1 MKVLIANPGSSSM
14 KCQLLEMPSE
24 RQLAR
29 VRIERIGHGAAPTDW
44 VGRDGI
50 VRQADVPI
58 PDRETAI
65 QYILEKLTDSETGA
79 IESLDEVAAVGFKT
93 VYANGVTGCQYL
105 DDDVVEAMA
114 DYNDVVAPL
123 HNPVYIQAIESFKRI
138 LPNTP
143 MIGLFEN
150 SFFDQLP
157 DHATVYPIPWDWT
170 VKYQIRKHLF
180 HGASHRYVSG
190 RVPDLLGRDE
200 ADLRFIT
207 CHLGGSSTIMAYR
220 GGVCV
225 DGTGGFTLQYG
236 VPVSVR
242 ASDMDA
248 FLIPFLVTRG
258 EGTVEEVV
266 ERMMTD
272 AGLAGISGI
281 GFDFRDLLDAADK
294 GHERARLAIDTY
306 VHACRKAIGG
316 FMVELGRVDAITM
329 AGGTGESSARI
340 RKLILQGMEE
350 YGIVLDDARNE
361 ATFRTEGQVS
371 ADNSRVKV
379 WVVPTNEEVVVAREV
394 HKLVS
399 GLPAAPNWLANSTS
413 LWAGG
418 VEG

>member
-1 MKVLIANPGSSSM
+1 MKILIANPGSSSM
-14 KCQLLEMPSE
+14 KCQLIEMPSE

-44 VGRDGI
+44 AGGDG
-50 VRQADVPI
+50 VVHQADVPI

-65 QYILEKLTDSETGA
+65 QYILEKLTDPETGA
-79 IESLDEVAAVGFKT
+79 LESLDEVAAVGFKT
-93 VYANGVTGCQYL
+93 VYANGVTGCQHL
-105 DDDVVEAMA
+105 DDQVVAAMA

-138 LPNTP
+138 LPDTP

-150 SFFDQLP
+150 SFFDKLP
-157 DHATVYPIPWDWT
+157 DYSTVYPIPWDWT
-170 VKYQIRKHLF
+170 AKYGIRKHLF
-180 HGASHRYVSG
+180 HGSSHRYVSG
-190 RVPDLLGRDE
+190 RLPELMGRDSS
-200 ADLRFIT
+200 DLRFIT
-207 CHLGGSSTIMAYR
+207 CHLGGSSTIMAYK

-258 EGTVEEVV
+258 EGTLDEVV
-266 ERMMTD
+266 ERMMTE

-281 GFDFRDLLDAADK
+281 GFDFRDLLAAADE
-294 GHERARLAIDTY
+294 GHERAQLAIDTY
-306 VHACRKAIGG
+306 VHACRKQIGG
-316 FMVELGRVDAITM
+316 FMVELGRLDAISL

-340 RKLILQGMEE
+340 RKLILQDMEE
-350 YGIVLDDARNE
+350 FGIVLDDVRNE
-361 ATFRTEGQVS
+361 ACFRQEAEIS
-371 ADNSRVKV
+371 AANSRVKV
-379 WVVPTNEEVVVAREV
+379 WVVPTNEEIIVAREV

-399 GLPAAPNWLANSTS
+399 GQPAAPNWLANSRS
-413 LWAGG
+413 LWAR
-418 VEG
+418 EGR